1 MKKLY
6 TSLGLMSGTSG
17 DGIDIS
23 LIRSDGLE
31 KCEFIFNKYFTFTD
45 ELYEKFHI
53 LKDLVKN
60 SSDIERNKN
69 LINEFER
76 IFTLENAKAIKE
88 IQKNTNE
95 KIDVI
100 GFHGQTIY
108 HNSKEKISLQLGN
121 GNLLSNL
128 TNTKVVYN
136 FRKNDLLNGGQG
148 APLTPIFHYLLS
160 KKIGIKNSLFLNI
173 GGISNV
179 TLILKNNSFF
189 ATDIGPGMCLIDKW
203 IRKNLKKK
211 YDNNG
216 SIASKGKVR
225 NNLDYELDTF
235 LHFENKEFN
244 KNYIKSFSVDDFDI
258 SFVRGL
264 SLEDGAATLSEYTAQ
279 IIANYYFYI
288 LNKYQKENISPIL
301 LFCGGGR
308 KNKDLIKRI
317 KKNLDKIVKVKPNL
331 IQMIDDYGV
340 DGDYI
345 ESQAFAYL
353 AIRSLLELPISFP
366 NTTGCNFPLSGGVVS
381 K

>member
-1 MKKLY
+1 
-6 TSLGLMSGTSG
+6 MSGTSG

-69 LINEFER
+69 LIKEFER

-108 HNSKEKISLQLGN
+108 HNSKEKISIQLGN

-308 KNKDLIKRI
+308 KYKDLIKRI